1 MLSLGSYFTFLSRN
15 RVYAA
20 INVFGLSVSL
30 MFSVLIGL
38 YVYGEYSTDTMHT
51 KASRIY
57 SLALE
62 MKDNDGVNRY
72 DGCNHSVEDMLRTH
86 PGD

>member
-38 YVYGEYSTDTMHT
+38 YVYGEYSTDSMHT
-51 KASRIY
+51 KAGRI
-57 SLALE
+57 
-62 MKDNDGVNRY
+62 
-72 DGCNHSVEDMLRTH
+72 
-86 PGD
+86 

>member
-1 MLSLGSYFTFLSRN
+1 MKRFNNMLSLGSYFTFLSRN

-38 YVYGEYSTDTMHT
+38 YVYGE
-51 KASRIY
+51 
-57 SLALE
+57 
-62 MKDNDGVNRY
+62 
-72 DGCNHSVEDMLRTH
+72 
-86 PGD
+86 